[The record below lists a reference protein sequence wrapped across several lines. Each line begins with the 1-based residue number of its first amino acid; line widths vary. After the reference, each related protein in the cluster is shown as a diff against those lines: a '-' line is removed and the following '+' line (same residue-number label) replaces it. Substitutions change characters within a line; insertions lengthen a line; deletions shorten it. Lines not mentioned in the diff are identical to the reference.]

1 MKLEFEEKENLGNR
15 GFYRK
20 NDIKADDINQI
31 KQSVNTLYDE
41 KQDNIIVL
49 TQGEYNL
56 LNPVDETKIYF
67 IVG

>member
-1 MKLEFEEKENLGNR
+1 MKIEFEDKENLGISPR
-15 GFYRK
+15 PRK
-20 NDIKADDINQI
+20 NKITAQDLNEI
-31 KQSVNTLYDE
+31 KQSVNDLYDQ

-49 TQGEYNL
+49 TQSQYNA